1 MSKFY
6 KDGEGYYIDIE
17 SITERCRTG
26 DTIKEEDGS
35 EATEVNIFKYEVL
48 KMCIDR
54 VLGDFEGEEDDG
66 LGGLFKSKSLSF
78 QIAFNTLLK
87 NEILIEDNE

>member
-6 KDGEGYYIDIE
+6 KDGDGYYIDIE
-17 SITERCRTG
+17 SITDRCRTG
-26 DTIKEEDGS
+26 DTIKEDDGT

-54 VLGDFEGEEDDG
+54 VLGDFEEEDDK
-66 LGGLFKSKSLSF
+66 LGFMKGKSLSF

>member
-17 SITERCRTG
+17 SITDKCRTG
-26 DTIKEEDGS
+26 DTIKDEDGL

-54 VLGDFEGEEDDG
+54 VLGDFEEEDDKMG
-66 LGGLFKSKSLSF
+66 FNYGRKSLSF

>member
-6 KDGEGYYIDIE
+6 NAGEGFYIDIE

-26 DTIKEEDGS
+26 NTIKEEDGS
-35 EATEVNIFKYEVL
+35 ETTEVNIFKYEVL

-54 VLGDFEGEEDDG
+54 VLGDYEEEDNEMLKFG
-66 LGGLFKSKSLSF
+66 NGKSLSF
-78 QIAFNTLLK
+78 QIAFNTLIK
-87 NEILIEDNE
+87 NEIIIEDNE

>member
-6 KDGEGYYIDIE
+6 KDGDGYYIDIE
-17 SITERCRTG
+17 SITEKCRTG
-26 DTIKEEDGS
+26 NTIKEDDGS
-35 EATEVNIFKYEVL
+35 ESTEINIFKYEVI

-54 VLGDFEGEEDDG
+54 VLGEIEEEDSEMAM
-66 LGGLFKSKSLSF
+66 FKGKSLSF

-87 NEILIEDNE
+87 NEIIIEDNE

>member
-1 MSKFY
+1 LLFGVVGVELV
-6 KDGEGYYIDIE
+6 DGTCDPCG
-17 SITERCRTG
+17 SLS
-26 DTIKEEDGS
+26 DG
-35 EATEVNIFKYEVL
+35 N
-48 KMCIDR
+48 
-54 VLGDFEGEEDDG
+54 GDFEGEEDDG

>member
-6 KDGEGYYIDIE
+6 NDGEGYYIDIE
-17 SITERCRTG
+17 SITDRCKITG
-26 DTIKEEDGS
+26 ADEEGNES
-35 EATEVNIFKYEVL
+35 TEVNIFKYEVL

-54 VLGDFEGEEDDG
+54 VLGDFEEDDTEMIK
-66 LGGLFKSKSLSF
+66 FKGKSLSF

-87 NEILIEDNE
+87 NEIIIEDNE